1 MDKVFPKLWRVS
13 HQRHFGG
20 FVSGGRQAA
29 SADRSRLPVHRGWS
43 LHGSGILQGAP
54 FAPSGWLLIETNW
67 SFPCMQLEKFGLLR
81 AWKAG
86 DLFGILLETDMHHL
100 TQLGLSFM
108 QNTLSLEDGMEV
120 LRIQSE
126 WCSSFY
132 FSLTTFLNLS
142 IILLLHEL
150 IKL

>member
-1 MDKVFPKLWRVS
+1 MDKILPELWRVS
-13 HQRHFGG
+13 HQRWFGG
-20 FVSGGRQAA
+20 IVSGGRQTA
-29 SADRSRLPVHRGWS
+29 SADRSRLPVHRGWP
-43 LHGSGILQGAP
+43 LYGSRVLQGVP
-54 FAPSGWLLIETNW
+54 FTPSGWLLIETNW

-126 WCSSFY
+126 WCFRSLITNQL
-132 FSLTTFLNLS
+132 FSQL
-142 IILLLHEL
+142 
-150 IKL
+150 K